1 MNTRCPARH
10 PGGLLGDKGGEE
22 RGPGKPGRA
31 SAAQPSVPQPVA
43 TGATRTID
51 ALATGVTKRPGPNL
65 ALRTEDE
72 LSQALGWNFSSWA
85 GTPCRAKSFQ
95 PGFRRAC
102 TCTPVGQVTHLRTG
116 FLKKRDTD
124 TEA

>member
-22 RGPGKPGRA
+22 HGPGKPGRA

-72 LSQALGWNFSSWA
+72 LSRLSAGISAAGLEHHVGLRAFSLVSGELA
-85 GTPCRAKSFQ
+85 PA
-95 PGFRRAC
+95 
-102 TCTPVGQVTHLRTG
+102 HL
-116 FLKKRDTD
+116 
-124 TEA
+124 